1 MPKHR
6 TAASRDWLGLKMEL
20 PPRRRLQLTILSFVI
35 PIGIWALVSYV
46 PFIWH
51 PLVMITNPGDV
62 DYYSE
67 GDEFPYSDYLEQIK
81 EMKAQRM
88 KPPEGYRVN
97 PVYLP
102 PPHAVARA
110 FYTAFKTPPRLPN
123 EPWLYESLGHSISTI
138 FWGFFLS
145 SIIGVPL
152 GILCGTYR
160 FFSRLQEPFIE
171 FFRYLPA
178 PAFGALCV
186 AILGIDDGP
195 KIAIIF
201 IGTFFQQV
209 LVIGNTVRKVDPALI
224 EAAQT
229 LGARGWK
236 LVRRV
241 IIPASITDIYTDM
254 RILLGW
260 AWTYLIVAEVVG
272 TMSGITF
279 FINQQ
284 ARYRNFDNVYAAIA
298 MIGFIG
304 FFSDLFLAWLG
315 TILFPWKRRERVA
328 LQESRR
334 DSSECFPEAV
344 ARGGRQARG
353 GRGNHRS
360 RKTGYPSKCHWLNS
374 NFPIIAT
381 SPLRWPSDL
390 KKSASAPSF
399 SASRGLRNPS
409 ARRRTGTVS
418 LAMSRSIFTGGNSS
432 A

>member
-1 MPKHR
+1 MPEHR
-6 TAASRDWLGLKMEL
+6 PAANRDWLGLKMEL
-20 PPRRRLQLTILSFVI
+20 PRRRRLLLTILSFVI
-35 PIGIWALVSYV
+35 PLAVWSFVSYV
-46 PFIWH
+46 PWVWH

-62 DYYSE
+62 DYFTE
-67 GDEFPYSDYLEQIK
+67 GDEFPYPDFLDQNK
-81 EMKAQRM
+81 QMAAQGL
-88 KPPEGYRVN
+88 KPAEGYRVN

-102 PPHAVARA
+102 APHLVARA
-110 FYTAFKTPPRLPN
+110 FYTAFETPPRLPG
-123 EPWLYESLGHSISTI
+123 EPMLAQSLGHSISTI

-145 SIIGVPL
+145 SVIGVPL

-229 LGARGWK
+229 LGASGWR

-241 IIPASITDIYTDM
+241 VIPASITDIYTDM

-272 TMSGITF
+272 TMSGITE

-298 MIGFIG
+298 MIGIIG
-304 FFSDLFLAWLG
+304 FTSDLFLAWVG
-315 TILFPWKRRERVA
+315 TVLFPWKRKNRARSKSAGAVA
-328 LQESRR
+328 KPPPATEPW
-334 DSSECFPEAV
+334 PEAV
-344 ARGGRQARG
+344 EPVLTEA
-353 GRGNHRS
+353 
-360 RKTGYPSKCHWLNS
+360 
-374 NFPIIAT
+374 
-381 SPLRWPSDL
+381 
-390 KKSASAPSF
+390 
-399 SASRGLRNPS
+399 
-409 ARRRTGTVS
+409 
-418 LAMSRSIFTGGNSS
+418 LAADKAEVKAHAVN
-432 A
+432 